1 MTATPIPRTLALTL
15 YGDQDLSIIS
25 EYPKGRKEIHTK
37 VAKNDVERRQIE
49 LFIRSELEKGRQVFW
64 ISPLVEE
71 SEKIDL
77 ANAVNTYESLVDIFS
92 PFQVGLLHGKMKAK
106 EKEAVMKDFKDNK
119 IQVLSSTSVVEVG
132 VDVPNSTI
140 MCIEGAER
148 FGLSQLH
155 QFRGRVGRGQH
166 QSYCYLF
173 PTTGQPTDRLKA
185 MERTNNGFEL
195 SEIDLEIR

>member
-37 VAKNDVERRQIE
+37 VAKNDAERRQIE
-49 LFIRSELEKGRQVFW
+49 LFVESELKKGRQVFW

-92 PFQVGLLHGKMKAK
+92 PFQVGLLHGKMKPK
-106 EKEAVMKDFKDNK
+106 EKEQIMKDFKDNK
-119 IQVLSSTSVVEVG
+119 IQVLSSTSVVEV
-132 VDVPNSTI
+132 
-140 MCIEGAER
+140 
-148 FGLSQLH
+148 
-155 QFRGRVGRGQH
+155 
-166 QSYCYLF
+166 
-173 PTTGQPTDRLKA
+173 
-185 MERTNNGFEL
+185 
-195 SEIDLEIR
+195 